1 MRQQK
6 DDLRNCATALECR
19 DRLPELAAWMSDEVL
34 AQLPIWRGPRF
45 ERGQEYFDLD
55 NPERGPFVATGD
67 EKPPTDWTY
76 VCRAE
81 ATERAWAQ
89 LVTWRQP
96 VSRDEAE
103 AREWQ
108 RRALGIGREVSGAGD
123 ARTLPRGA
131 QTPT

>member
-1 MRQQK
+1 MRQHK
-6 DDLRNCATALECR
+6 DDLRDCRTAFECR
-19 DRLPELAAWMSDEVL
+19 DRLPELAEWMSDEML

-67 EKPPTDWTY
+67 EHPPTDWTY
-76 VCRAE
+76 VCRTE

-96 VSRDEAE
+96 VSVDEGDALAWE
-103 AREWQ
+103 VQ
-108 RRALGIGREVSGAGD
+108 HLGIGRERSAAGD
-123 ARTLPRGA
+123 ARPLP
-131 QTPT
+131 PE